1 MPNNHCRYQDV
12 HKLSLVYQLINFRFD
27 LMVGSPCKLYWVL
40 SCVCYTLG
48 LVATF
53 ISLYLMNAAQPVS
66 IGFEINVLK
75 QLSLKV
81 PEFKFE
87 SECFFLFVFVF
98 MHYCLQT

>member
-12 HKLSLVYQLINFRFD
+12 HKLSLVYPLINFRFD

-66 IGFEINVLK
+66 LGFGWVA
-75 QLSLKV
+75 
-81 PEFKFE
+81 
-87 SECFFLFVFVF
+87 
-98 MHYCLQT
+98 HYMDWLDYMIYCGNIE